1 MNRALLLAQ
10 LATTLPLAGLIW
22 TIQVVHYPLFARVG
36 ASGFAAYHAAHAQR
50 ITWLVAPLMLVELAA
65 ALAWLR
71 EPVARAPS
79 WFAPAMAALVGVA
92 WVTTACWSVPAHT
105 HLEHAF
111 DRGAYDQLVATNWA
125 RTAAWTLRAALLL
138 GLTARE
144 LARPT
149 PHASTVTDA
158 SPRASDRP

>member
-1 MNRALLLAQ
+1 MTRALLLAQ

-71 EPVARAPS
+71 GPVERAPT
-79 WFAPAMAALVGVA
+79 WFGYAMAALVGVA
-92 WVTTACWSVPAHT
+92 WVSTACWSVPAHA

-111 DRGAYDQLVATNWA
+111 ERAAYDRLVATNWA

-138 GLTARE
+138 WLTSRE
-144 LARPT
+144 LAPPT
-149 PHASTVTDA
+149 RYASTVTEA